1 MSILR
6 YLTTFF
12 IDTFGIIHPSL
23 KDENRAVWYI
33 TSLLLLVFLMIGGII
48 FAVVHLLKS

>member
-6 YLTTFF
+6 YFTALF
-12 IDTFGIIHPSL
+12 IDTFGITHPSV

-33 TSLLLLVFLMIGGII
+33 TSLLLLVLLMIGGLIL
-48 FAVVHLLKS
+48 AVARLLKI